1 MLQREK
7 LVQYQG
13 ASLTSDTIEALR
25 QLEFKV
31 GKNPNIKLSFSGLSR
46 DRMTWK
52 RLEDGSLD
60 NITGQPAPGS
70 MALTGREIYLTLNF
84 KEDPLVD
91 RKTVELRELAT
102 LWSFVVPLGF
112 TPWDRNPVVS
122 PTSQVFHY
130 NGPWNRLYDSLLSQ
144 GRGEF
149 AFPSV
154 CCAAQVD
161 VGLWQGAHSVERFV
175 QAQLHRIGMD
185 PGPVDGTIQEK
196 TLNAIQATGMVGK
209 NLTELADVLARRES
223 FRPVTSERSYGHVI
237 LPGHQ
242 FTIFPSG
249 GIKSTRN
256 QSGAQLTIDGPGGF
270 TVVLEEQSI

>member
-25 QLEFKV
+25 QLEFQV
-31 GKNPNIKLSFSGLSR
+31 AKNPNLQLSFSGHSR
-46 DRMTWK
+46 DNMTWEK
-52 RLEDGSLD
+52 LEDGTLE
-60 NITGQPAPGS
+60 NVTGQPAPGS
-70 MALTGREIYLTLNF
+70 MALTGREIFLKISF
-84 KEDPLVD
+84 KEDPHVD
-91 RKTVELRELAT
+91 KRTVELREIAT
-102 LWSFVVPLGF
+102 LWSMAVPLGF
-112 TPWDRNPVVS
+112 TPWDRNPVET

-130 NGPWNRLYDSLLSQ
+130 NGPWNRLYDNLLSQ

-161 VGLWQGAHSVERFV
+161 VGMWQGTHQVERFL

-185 PGPVDGTIQEK
+185 PGPVDGVVQSK

-209 NLTELADVLARRES
+209 EFTTLAEILSRRES
-223 FRPVTSERSYGHVI
+223 FRHAASDRSFGHVI
-237 LPGHQ
+237 LPGQ
-242 FTIFPSG
+242 KFTIFPSG
-249 GIKSTRN
+249 GVKSTLT
-256 QSGAQLTIDGPGGF
+256 QSGATLAIDGPGRF
-270 TVVLEEQSI
+270 TVVLENTA